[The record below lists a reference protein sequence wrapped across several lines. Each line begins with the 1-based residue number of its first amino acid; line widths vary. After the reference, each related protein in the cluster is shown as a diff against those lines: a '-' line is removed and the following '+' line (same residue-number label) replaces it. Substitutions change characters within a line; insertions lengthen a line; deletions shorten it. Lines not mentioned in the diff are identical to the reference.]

1 MSNNKS
7 IKFDNLL
14 PKDDLN
20 LQGEARFG
28 AFKYAMEDPKIRNV
42 GITGNYGSGKSSFL
56 QTMKLEDKCLN
67 VSLASFTFLGDDTS
81 NTTQETKKG
90 SNDTGVKKC
99 DNLHELKND
108 GLFVNLSKE
117 QLRNIEISIL
127 HQLIY
132 KKSMKELPNS
142 RLPRITGY
150 TDNNARTIFLEVI
163 SFIVSL
169 VLIMCKMKELLGV
182 FLVVKELY

>member
-56 QTMKLEDKCLN
+56 QSAIKTMKLEDKCLN

-117 QLRNIEISIL
+117 QL
-127 HQLIY
+127 
-132 KKSMKELPNS
+132 
-142 RLPRITGY
+142 
-150 TDNNARTIFLEVI
+150 
-163 SFIVSL
+163 
-169 VLIMCKMKELLGV
+169 C
-182 FLVVKELY
+182 